1 MKSRWLTS
9 RLGKEGIWGMAATD
23 ESTTR
28 DPAGLTSSEQHR
40 EPQDFSL
47 VLGGPLFQFYRKA
60 RLAGDGLELLH
71 RRVIFIAAI
80 AWLPLLLLASV
91 SSPAGSAGRLSFF
104 HDVEV
109 HVRFLVALPI
119 LIFAELIVHARIRP
133 VIRRFVERRIVRA
146 EDLPRFERAIES
158 GLRLRN
164 SVLVEVLLLIL
175 VYTLGLW
182 LWGSRVPIE
191 SPTWYAMPGGRWHL
205 TPAGYWYVFVSIPI
219 VQFVLL
225 RWYLRLTI
233 WFRFLW
239 QVSRMNLRLI
249 VTHPDHCAG
258 LAFLGKSSYA
268 FGPILFAQ
276 GAMLAGIV
284 ADRVLYGGVSLV
296 SFKLQIGGFIVFFVF
311 AVLAPLLM
319 FTPAMARAK
328 RKGLA
333 DYGQLAQNY
342 VEGFEGKWVQS
353 APTPSEELLGTG
365 DIQALADLSNS
376 YNIVSAM
383 RPVPFGLDDIARLA
397 AATAAPFLP
406 LLLTVFSAEELIM
419 RIVKVV
425 F

>member
-1 MKSRWLTS
+1 
-9 RLGKEGIWGMAATD
+9 MAVTG
-23 ESTTR
+23 ESTKHE
-28 DPAGLTSSEQHR
+28 PAELNGPGLFK

-47 VLGGPLFQFYRKA
+47 VVGGPLFQLFRKA
-60 RLAGDGLELLH
+60 HLAGEGLELLH
-71 RRVIFIAAI
+71 RRVLAITVI
-80 AWLPLLLLASV
+80 AWLPLLVLSSL

-119 LIFAELIVHARIRP
+119 LIFAELVVHSRIRP
-133 VIRRFVERRIVRA
+133 VVRRFVERRIVRA
-146 EDLPRFERAIES
+146 EEMPRFERAIES

-164 SVLVEVLLLIL
+164 SVVVEVLLLVL
-175 VYTLGLW
+175 VYTVGLW
-182 LWGSRVPIE
+182 LWGSRVAIN
-191 SPTWYAMPGGRWHL
+191 SQTWYAMPGGRWHL

-219 VQFVLL
+219 LQFVLL

-249 VTHPDHCAG
+249 TTHPDHCAG

-284 ADRVLYGGVSLV
+284 ADRVLYRGESLV
-296 SFKLQIGGFIVFFVF
+296 AFKFQIGGFIAFFVV

-319 FTPAMARAK
+319 FTPMMARAK

-333 DYGQLAQNY
+333 DYGQLAQDY
-342 VEGFEGKWVQS
+342 VEGFEGKWLKS
-353 APTPSEELLGTG
+353 APSEDLLGSE
-365 DIQALADLSNS
+365 DIQSLADLSNS
-376 YNIVSAM
+376 YSIVTTM
-383 RPVPFGLDDIARLA
+383 RPVPFWLDDITRLA
-397 AATAAPFLP
+397 AATAAPFVP